1 MEMETY
7 YWSSRWKLSEVLG
20 WSSRVKQQHIFS
32 STWTCSHS
40 DTSSMVM
47 REMNSESLGR
57 LSSCPCVCVCVCT
70 RVCVCPAALLAT
82 ASITVQHQAAEH
94 DTHQLDLH
102 TPPLRE
108 EACANETRRKRGT
121 GRWGRVMAGNN
132 GAKAILQVRWIWNTL
147 QMTLI
152 K

>member
-57 LSSCPCVCVCVCT
+57 LSSCPCVCVCVCVCT

-102 TPPLRE
+102 LHWERRPVPMRQGERE
-108 EACANETRRKRGT
+108 ERGGGGGLWQETMVLKPFSRYDEYETPCK
-121 GRWGRVMAGNN
+121 WH
-132 GAKAILQVRWIWNTL
+132 W
-147 QMTLI
+147 
-152 K
+152 

>member
-102 TPPLRE
+102 LHWERRPVPMRQGERE
-108 EACANETRRKRGT
+108 ERGGGGGLWQETMVLKPFSRYDEYETPCK
-121 GRWGRVMAGNN
+121 WH
-132 GAKAILQVRWIWNTL
+132 W
-147 QMTLI
+147 
-152 K
+152 

>member
-70 RVCVCPAALLAT
+70 CVCVCPAALLAT

-102 TPPLRE
+102 LHWERRPVPMRQGERE
-108 EACANETRRKRGT
+108 ERGGGGGLWQETMVLKPFSRYDEYETPCK
-121 GRWGRVMAGNN
+121 WH
-132 GAKAILQVRWIWNTL
+132 W
-147 QMTLI
+147 
-152 K
+152 

>member
-70 RVCVCPAALLAT
+70 RVCVCVQLL
-82 ASITVQHQAAEH
+82 SW
-94 DTHQLDLH
+94 
-102 TPPLRE
+102 PLRPLLCSTKQQSMTHTSWICTHLHWERRPVPMRQGERE
-108 EACANETRRKRGT
+108 ERGGGGGLWQETMVLKPFSRYDEYETPCK
-121 GRWGRVMAGNN
+121 WH
-132 GAKAILQVRWIWNTL
+132 W
-147 QMTLI
+147 
-152 K
+152 

>member
-57 LSSCPCVCVCVCT
+57 LSSCPCVCVCLCVHTC
-70 RVCVCPAALLAT
+70 VCVSSCSLGHCVHYCAAPSSRAWHTPAGSA
-82 ASITVQHQAAEH
+82 
-94 DTHQLDLH
+94 
-102 TPPLRE
+102 PPLRE

>member
-7 YWSSRWKLSEVLG
+7 YWSSRWKLSEMLG

-102 TPPLRE
+102 LHWERRPVPMRQGERE
-108 EACANETRRKRGT
+108 ERGGGGGLWQETMVLKPFSRYDEYETPCK
-121 GRWGRVMAGNN
+121 WH
-132 GAKAILQVRWIWNTL
+132 W
-147 QMTLI
+147 
-152 K
+152 